1 MKTLSITKIA
11 AMSLLVLGLLACR
24 KEKPAPQPQPGPE
37 QDPVIPE
44 FTEGLRV
51 VADYYADAY
60 DCGYDDYAL
69 YFQLGETDSE
79 GKFINDGIEL
89 SLDILVAEGSPT
101 MFPAGKYY
109 LTDGSYRSAGI
120 LPSVP
125 TTLKEY
131 LINNG
136 MSLEGYT
143 AAELASV
150 VDYGY
155 TSFYVQTSADKWW
168 LAAVDEAELEVTVNG
183 AEYIFEIHF
192 KADGDS
198 YTYKYK
204 GPLKITDL
212 SQQQPDEVYTIE
224 GISSVM
230 AYNDGHVW
238 GNTTDDWTIQL
249 RNNKN
254 EFVTIEFIAPT
265 GDGSLPQG
273 TFTVPA
279 DFYDAKTLSAWTLCP
294 LYLYENAYYGTYY
307 AQNEAVVFGASDG
320 TLNLSTSGGVS
331 TIVLSFY
338 DEELAAQFEV
348 EYSGV
353 VPIDNSSYVTSTKSM
368 VKRPAS
374 DRRIP
379 SRMLN
384 TRKLRPGSGVR
395 RMVL

>member
-24 KEKPAPQPQPGPE
+24 KEKPVPQPQPRPDP
-37 QDPVIPE
+37 DPVVPE
-44 FTEGLRV
+44 ILEGLTV
-51 VADYYADAY
+51 IADYYGDAY
-60 DCGYDDYAL
+60 GFGYDDYEV
-69 YFQLGETDSE
+69 YFRLGEKNSE
-79 GKFINDGIEL
+79 GAFANDGIEL
-89 SLDILVAEGSPT
+89 ALDILVAKGSAT
-101 MFPAGKYY
+101 SFPAGKYY
-109 LTDGSYRSAGI
+109 LTDGSYKSAGI
-120 LPSVP
+120 LPSIP
-125 TTLKEY
+125 TTLKDH
-131 LINNG
+131 LLQTGQSI
-136 MSLEGYT
+136 EGYSN
-143 AAELASV
+143 AELESIYS
-150 VDYGY
+150 YGN
-155 TSFYVQTSADKWW
+155 TSLYVQTSPSNWW
-168 LAAVDEAELEVTVNG
+168 IAAIDEAELEVTVNG

-224 GISSVM
+224 GISRVM

-238 GNTTDDWTIQL
+238 GDTTDDWTIQL
-249 RNNKN
+249 HNDKN

-273 TFTVPA
+273 RFTVPA
-279 DFYDAKTLSAWTLCP
+279 DFYDAETLSAWTLCP
-294 LYLYENAYYGTYY
+294 LYLYEEKYYGTYY

-395 RMVL
+395 RMVR